1 MIRKQSTTS
10 KSIAENSDFENN
22 ILNSESDFNN
32 YCNSS
37 DQTEAPGSSFYIT
50 VDGAIDYE
58 VLLTAVYN
66 VFKRDIT
73 VCSLRVL
80 ETGLNICELL
90 LDLGIIKMG
99 DHAMMCVMGIIK
111 RGYLHL
117 GCPHGCYD
125 GELY

>member
-1 MIRKQSTTS
+1 MIES
-10 KSIAENSDFENN
+10 SDFANN
-22 ILNSESDFNN
+22 FLNSESDFNN

-50 VDGAIDYE
+50 LDGGIDYE
-58 VLLTAVYN
+58 ILLTAVYN
-66 VFKRDIT
+66 IFKRDSS

-80 ETGLNICELL
+80 ETGLNLCELL

-99 DHAMMCVMGIIK
+99 DHAMLCVMGIIK

-125 GELY
+125 GK